1 VFAVLL
7 RGVVCKRFFCV
18 PSLSSPGAGLLVRR
32 FFGHLFIYLFIFVS
46 STEPS
51 SLSVMGALVGAWHR
65 GLVAGLQ
72 VGAGQLGVPAPWGVI
87 TDAAPWPLGHLTST
101 CDERVNNRHSY

>member
-1 VFAVLL
+1 
-7 RGVVCKRFFCV
+7 
-18 PSLSSPGAGLLVRR
+18 
-32 FFGHLFIYLFIFVS
+32 
-46 STEPS
+46 
-51 SLSVMGALVGAWHR
+51 MGALVGAWHR